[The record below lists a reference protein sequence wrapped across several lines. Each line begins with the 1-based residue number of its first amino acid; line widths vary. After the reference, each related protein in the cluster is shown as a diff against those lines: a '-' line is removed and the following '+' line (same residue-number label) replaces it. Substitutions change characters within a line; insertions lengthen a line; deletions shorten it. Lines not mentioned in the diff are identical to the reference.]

1 MDYPENRLEGN
12 VQQKSTNVDLN
23 RYHIANQQQKT
34 GELMLENAA
43 CEMHELEES
52 DSVQL
57 FQRQVELLKL
67 GLLNNPGA
75 FQKIFMEEGM
85 QAVAWEFQQDELSLE
100 FTETLWKLLLR
111 DDEMSKI
118 LLRFVWDIPLKFKR
132 RLIRALDKH
141 LSGHF
146 IRCFRGYRK
155 TGPVKTIFLPTS
167 ALLQKERPILISST
181 RDTWVTWGSVT
192 VSGK

>member
-1 MDYPENRLEGN
+1 
-12 VQQKSTNVDLN
+12 
-23 RYHIANQQQKT
+23 
-34 GELMLENAA
+34 
-43 CEMHELEES
+43 
-52 DSVQL
+52 
-57 FQRQVELLKL
+57 
-67 GLLNNPGA
+67 
-75 FQKIFMEEGM
+75 M

-100 FTETLWKLLLR
+100 FTETLWKLLLC

-132 RLIRALDKH
+132 RLIRAWINI
-141 LSGHF
+141 SQGV

-167 ALLQKERPILISST
+167 VLLQKERPILISST